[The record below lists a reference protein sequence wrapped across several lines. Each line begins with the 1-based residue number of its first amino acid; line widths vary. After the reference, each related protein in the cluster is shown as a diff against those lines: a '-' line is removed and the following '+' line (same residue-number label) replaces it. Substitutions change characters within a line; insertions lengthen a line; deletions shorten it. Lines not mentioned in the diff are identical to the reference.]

1 MQGHSVS
8 LRFRSTEQCTF
19 DREETRELE
28 SRTKHVQEKTSIFG
42 DIFSGTAQKTTVMHK
57 VLRSVCALG
66 LLDPLHARRW
76 LTPHCPPPSRMSNRI
91 AQSAC
96 TIAATCSGR

>member
-28 SRTKHVQEKTSIFG
+28 SRTKHVREKTSIFG
-42 DIFSGTAQKTTVMHK
+42 DIFSGTAQKTTVTNK
-57 VLRSVCALG
+57 VLWPS
-66 LLDPLHARRW
+66 LHA
-76 LTPHCPPPSRMSNRI
+76 LMHPHMHMHIASQYPSLQHGI
-91 AQSAC
+91 AV
-96 TIAATCSGR
+96 R

>member
-42 DIFSGTAQKTTVMHK
+42 DIFSGTAQKTTVTNK
-57 VLRSVCALG
+57 VAPACLLRFRLRPLG
-66 LLDPLHARRW
+66 
-76 LTPHCPPPSRMSNRI
+76 
-91 AQSAC
+91 C
-96 TIAATCSGR
+96 TQADG